1 MGRGWDAATSLG
13 RRIKMESII
22 NRGIKYAEERK
33 VDFEFGEAKIVVVGV
48 GGAGCNTINR
58 LHKIGIKGAE
68 TIAINTDNQA
78 LEMVDADK
86 KLLIGKHITRG
97 LGAGGYPEVA
107 RRCAE
112 ESRDEIEKTLGEPD
126 LVFITAGM
134 GGGTGTGAS
143 PYIAKIAKRN
153 GAIVVGM
160 VSIPF
165 RVERGRMVRAE
176 RGLEELRKQC
186 DSVVIL
192 DNNKLLD
199 FVPHLPID
207 KAFSVMD
214 QLIAETVK
222 GIAETIV
229 EPSLINLDYADVK
242 TIVTEGDVSAML
254 WGEGLTR
261 EGPEAIAN
269 EAMHH
274 PLLEV
279 DYRGAKGCLIHIT
292 GGPDMTLEFAEK
304 VAEYIT
310 QELDPFANVI
320 LGARVDKEFNGKC
333 RIMAI
338 VTGVSSPHILSRGEG
353 KVSLPKWNDGKKMGI
368 DLIG

>member
-1 MGRGWDAATSLG
+1 MD
-13 RRIKMESII
+13 SII
-22 NRGIKYAEERK
+22 SEALKYGEEK
-33 VDFEFGEAKIVVVGV
+33 NLSLDDIGVAKILVVGV
-48 GGAGCNTINR
+48 GGAGGNTLNR
-58 LHKIGIKGAE
+58 LSKIGINGAK
-68 TIAINTDNQA
+68 TLAVNTDKQA
-78 LEMVDADK
+78 LDMIEADEK
-86 KLLIGKHITRG
+86 VLIGRNITKG

-107 RRCAE
+107 KRCAE
-112 ESRDEIEKTLGEPD
+112 ETRDELEEKIGEPD

-143 PYIAKIAKRN
+143 PMVAKIAKRA

-165 RVERGRMVRAE
+165 RVERGRMLRAE
-176 RGLEELRKQC
+176 QGLEELRKEC
-186 DSVVIL
+186 DSVVVL
-192 DNNKLLD
+192 DNNKLLS

-214 QLIAETVK
+214 QLIAETIK
-222 GIAETIV
+222 GIAETII

-242 TIVTEGDVSAML
+242 TIVSGGDVAAML
-254 WGEGLTR
+254 WGEGATR
-261 EGPEAIAN
+261 DGPEAVAM

-279 DYRGAKGCLIHIT
+279 DYRGAKGSLIHIT

-304 VAEYIT
+304 VAEYLT
-310 QELDPFANVI
+310 QELDPYANVI
-320 LGARVDKEFNGKC
+320 LGARVNKDYNGKV

-338 VTGVSSPHILSRGEG
+338 MTGVSSPHILSPTQER
-353 KVSLPKWNDGKKMGI
+353 VVLPKWENGQKMGI

>member
-1 MGRGWDAATSLG
+1 MGCRYQP
-13 RRIKMESII
+13 RRRRKMKSII
-22 NRGIKYAEERK
+22 ENALKYGGEK
-33 VDFEFGEAKIVVVGV
+33 QFDFKEFGVAKILVIGV
-48 GGAGCNTINR
+48 GGAGGNTVTR
-58 LHKIGIKGAE
+58 LQEIGVNGAE
-68 TIAINTDNQA
+68 TIAINTDKQA
-78 LEMVDADK
+78 LDLAKANK
-86 KLLIGKHITRG
+86 KLLIGKNITRG
-97 LGAGGYPEVA
+97 LGAGGYPDVA
-107 RRCAE
+107 KRCAE
-112 ESRDEIEKTLGEPD
+112 ESRDEIEEIIGEPD

-143 PYIAKIAKRN
+143 PMIAKIAKRR
-153 GAIVVGM
+153 GAIVIGM

-165 RVERGRMVRAE
+165 RVERGRLLRAE
-176 RGLEELRKQC
+176 QGLEALRKEC

-192 DNNKLLD
+192 DNNKLLE

-242 TIVTEGDVSAML
+242 TIVSGGDVAAML
-254 WGEGLTR
+254 WGEGATR
-261 EGPEAIAN
+261 DGPEAVAH

-292 GGPDMTLEFAEK
+292 GGPDMSLEFAEK
-304 VAEYIT
+304 VAEYMT
-310 QELDPFANVI
+310 QELDPYANVI
-320 LGARVDKEFNGKC
+320 LGARVNKEYNGRC

-338 VTGVSSPHILSRGEG
+338 MTGVSSPYILSPKNEG
-353 KVSLPKWNDGKKMGI
+353 VVLPKWENGQKMGI

>member
-1 MGRGWDAATSLG
+1 MEDLIKNSEKYEVPRQVELG
-13 RRIKMESII
+13 EC
-22 NRGIKYAEERK
+22 G
-33 VDFEFGEAKIVVVGV
+33 VAKILVIGV
-48 GGAGCNTINR
+48 GGAGNNTVTR
-58 LHKIGIKGAE
+58 LHEIGINGAE

-78 LEMVDADK
+78 LQMAKASK
-86 KLLIGKHITRG
+86 KLLIGRNITRG
-97 LGAGGYPEVA
+97 LGAGGYPEIA

-112 ESRDEIEKTLGEPD
+112 ESKDELEEIIGDPD

-143 PYIAKIAKRN
+143 PLIAKIAKRK

-165 RVERGRMVRAE
+165 KVERGRMIRAE
-176 RGLEELRKQC
+176 QGLDALRKEC

-199 FVPHLPID
+199 FVPHLPIG

-214 QLIAETVK
+214 QLISETVK
-222 GIAETIV
+222 GISETIV
-229 EPSLINLDYADVK
+229 EPSMINLDYADVK
-242 TIVTEGDVSAML
+242 TIVTSGDVAAML
-254 WGEGLTR
+254 WGEGATR
-261 EGPEAIAN
+261 EGPEAIAH
-269 EAMHH
+269 ETMHH
-274 PLLEV
+274 PLLDV
-279 DYRGAKGCLIHIT
+279 DCKGAKGCLVHIT

-304 VAEYIT
+304 VTEYLT
-310 QELDPFANVI
+310 QELDPYANVI
-320 LGARVDKEFNGKC
+320 MGARVNESYNGKC

-338 VTGVSSPHILSRGEG
+338 VTGVSSPYILSP
-353 KVSLPKWNDGKKMGI
+353 KDDNIVLPRWENGQKMGI

>member
-1 MGRGWDAATSLG
+1 D
-13 RRIKMESII
+13 K
-22 NRGIKYAEERK
+22 
-33 VDFEFGEAKIVVVGV
+33 
-48 GGAGCNTINR
+48 
-58 LHKIGIKGAE
+58 
-68 TIAINTDNQA
+68 QA
-78 LEMVDADK
+78 LDMAKANK
-86 KLLIGKHITRG
+86 KLLIGKNITRG
-97 LGAGGYPEVA
+97 LGAGGYPDVA
-107 RRCAE
+107 KRCAE
-112 ESRDEIEKTLGEPD
+112 ESRDELEEIIGEPD

-143 PYIAKIAKRN
+143 PMIAKIAKRR

-165 RVERGRMVRAE
+165 RVERGRMLRAE
-176 RGLEELRKQC
+176 QGLDALRKEC

-199 FVPHLPID
+199 FVPHLPVN

-242 TIVTEGDVSAML
+242 TIVTGGDVAAML
-254 WGEGLTR
+254 WGEGATR
-261 EGPEAIAN
+261 DGPEAMAN

-279 DYRGAKGCLIHIT
+279 DYKGAKGCLIHIT
-292 GGPDMTLEFAEK
+292 GGPDMSLEFAEK
-304 VAEYIT
+304 VAEYVT
-310 QELDPFANVI
+310 EELDPYANVI
-320 LGARVDKEFNGKC
+320 LGSRVDENYNGRC

-338 VTGVSSPHILSRGEG
+338 MTGVSSPYILSPKDEG
-353 KVSLPKWNDGKKMGI
+353 GVVLPRWENGQKNGI

>member
-1 MGRGWDAATSLG
+1 MGCTISLLGGDKVEGLINDAL
-13 RRIKMESII
+13 
-22 NRGIKYAEERK
+22 KYGNEK
-33 VDFEFGEAKIVVVGV
+33 VALDDIGVAKIMVVGV
-48 GGAGCNTINR
+48 GGAGGNTIHR
-58 LHKIGIKGAE
+58 LSKIGIKGAT
-68 TIAINTDNQA
+68 TIAINTDKQA
-78 LEMVDADK
+78 LDMIEADEK
-86 KLLIGKHITRG
+86 ILIGRNITKG
-97 LGAGGYPEVA
+97 LGAGGYPDIA
-107 RRCAE
+107 KRCAE
-112 ESRDEIEKTLGEPD
+112 EDRDMLEEKIGEPD

-143 PYIAKIAKRN
+143 PIIARIAKRA

-165 RVERGRMVRAE
+165 RVERGRMLRAE
-176 RGLEELRKQC
+176 KGLEELRKEC

-192 DNNKLLD
+192 DNNKLLE
-199 FVPHLPID
+199 FVPNFPID

-222 GIAETIV
+222 GISETIV

-242 TIVTEGDVSAML
+242 TIVSSGDVAAML
-254 WGEGLTR
+254 WGEGTLR
-261 EGPEAIAN
+261 DGPETVAD

-279 DYRGAKGCLIHIT
+279 DYRGAKGALIHIT
-292 GGPDMTLEFAEK
+292 GGPDMTLEFAQK
-304 VAEYIT
+304 IAEYLT
-310 QELDPFANVI
+310 EGLDPYSNVI
-320 LGARVDKEFNGKC
+320 LGARVSNEYNGKV

-338 VTGVSSPHILSRGEG
+338 MTGVKSPHILSPKDER
-353 KVSLPKWNDGKKMGI
+353 VVLPKWENGQKMGI

>member
-1 MGRGWDAATSLG
+1 MDGLINEALKYDRGNVTFD
-13 RRIKMESII
+13 
-22 NRGIKYAEERK
+22 
-33 VDFEFGEAKIVVVGV
+33 EFGVAKILVIGV
-48 GGAGCNTINR
+48 GGAGGNTINR
-58 LHKIGIKGAE
+58 LNKIGIKGAT
-68 TIAINTDNQA
+68 TIAVNTDKQA
-78 LEMVDADK
+78 LDMIEADEK
-86 KLLIGKHITRG
+86 ILIGKSITRG
-97 LGAGGYPEVA
+97 LGAGGYPDIA
-107 RRCAE
+107 KRCAE
-112 ESRDEIEKTLGEPD
+112 ESRDELEEKIGEPD

-143 PYIAKIAKRN
+143 PVIAKIAKRA

-165 RVERGRMVRAE
+165 RVERGRMLRAE
-176 RGLEELRKQC
+176 RGLEELRKEC

-192 DNNKLLD
+192 DNNKLLS

-222 GIAETIV
+222 GISETIV

-242 TIVTEGDVSAML
+242 TIVSSGDVAAML
-254 WGEGLTR
+254 WGEGTLR
-261 EGPEAIAN
+261 DGPEAVAQ

-279 DYRGAKGCLIHIT
+279 DYKGAKGSLIHIT

-304 VAEYIT
+304 VAEYLT
-310 QELDPFANVI
+310 TELDPYANVI
-320 LGARVDKEFNGKC
+320 LGARVNNDFNGKV

-338 VTGVSSPHILSRGEG
+338 MTGVKSPHILSSKDERI
-353 KVSLPKWNDGKKMGI
+353 VLPKWENGQRMGI

>member
-1 MGRGWDAATSLG
+1 M
-13 RRIKMESII
+13 KSII
-22 NRGIKYAEERK
+22 ENALKYGNDRQ
-33 VDFEFGEAKIVVVGV
+33 VDFKEFGVAKILVIGA
-48 GGAGCNTINR
+48 GGAGGNTVTR
-58 LHKIGIKGAE
+58 LHEIGINGAE
-68 TIAINTDNQA
+68 TMAINTDKQA
-78 LEMVDADK
+78 LDMAKANK
-86 KLLIGKHITRG
+86 KLLIGKNITRG
-97 LGAGGYPEVA
+97 LGAGGYPDVA
-107 RRCAE
+107 KRCAE
-112 ESRDEIEKTLGEPD
+112 ESRDELEEIIGEPD

-143 PYIAKIAKRN
+143 PMIAKIAKRR

-165 RVERGRMVRAE
+165 RVERGRMLRAE
-176 RGLEELRKQC
+176 QGLDALRKEC

-199 FVPHLPID
+199 FVPHLPVN

-242 TIVTEGDVSAML
+242 TIVTGGDVAAML
-254 WGEGLTR
+254 WGEGATR
-261 EGPEAIAN
+261 DGPEAMAN

-279 DYRGAKGCLIHIT
+279 DYKGAKGCLIHIT
-292 GGPDMTLEFAEK
+292 GGPDMSLEFAEK
-304 VAEYIT
+304 VAEYVT
-310 QELDPFANVI
+310 EELDPYANVI
-320 LGARVDKEFNGKC
+320 LGSRVDENYNGRC

-338 VTGVSSPHILSRGEG
+338 MTGVSSPYILSPKDEG
-353 KVSLPKWNDGKKMGI
+353 GVVLPRWENGQKNGI

>member
-1 MGRGWDAATSLG
+1 MKSL
-13 RRIKMESII
+13 ID
-22 NRGIKYAEERK
+22 NALKYGEEK
-33 VDFEFGEAKIVVVGV
+33 KIDVDEFGVAKILVVGV
-48 GGAGCNTINR
+48 GGAGGNTIYR

-68 TIAINTDNQA
+68 TIAVNTDKQA
-78 LEMVDADK
+78 LDMIEADK
-86 KLLIGKHITRG
+86 KLLIGKNITRG
-97 LGAGGYPEVA
+97 LGAGGYPDVA
-107 RRCAE
+107 KRCAE
-112 ESRDEIEKTLGEPD
+112 ESRDEIEEIIGDPD

-143 PYIAKIAKRN
+143 PYIARIAKRS

-165 RVERGRMVRAE
+165 KVERGRMLKAE
-176 RGLEELRKQC
+176 QGLEELRKEC
-186 DSVVIL
+186 DSVVVL

-242 TIVTEGDVSAML
+242 TIVSGGDVAAML
-254 WGEGLTR
+254 WGEGATR
-261 EGPEAIAN
+261 DGAEAVAH

-292 GGPDMTLEFAEK
+292 GGSDMSLEFAEK
-304 VAEYIT
+304 VAEYMT
-310 QELDPFANVI
+310 QELDPYANVI
-320 LGARVDKEFNGKC
+320 LGARVNNEYNGKC

-338 VTGVSSPHILSRGEG
+338 MTGVSSPYILSSKDER
-353 KVSLPKWNDGKKMGI
+353 VNLPKWENGKKMGI

>member
-1 MGRGWDAATSLG
+1 M
-13 RRIKMESII
+13 KSII
-22 NRGIKYAEERK
+22 ENALKYSQDEK
-33 VDFEFGEAKIVVVGV
+33 QVDFDEFGVAKILVIGV
-48 GGAGCNTINR
+48 GGAGGNTVTR
-58 LHKIGIKGAE
+58 LQDIGIKGA
-68 TIAINTDNQA
+68 TTVAINTDKQA
-78 LEMVDADK
+78 LDMARADK
-86 KLLIGKHITRG
+86 KLLIGKAITRG

-107 RRCAE
+107 KRCAE
-112 ESRDEIEKTLGEPD
+112 ESRDEIEEIIGEPD

-143 PYIAKIAKRN
+143 PIIAKIAKRA

-165 RVERGRMVRAE
+165 KVERGRMIRAE
-176 RGLEELRKQC
+176 QGLEELRKEC

-192 DNNKLLD
+192 DNNKLLE

-222 GIAETIV
+222 GISETIV

-242 TIVTEGDVSAML
+242 TIVSGGDVAAML
-254 WGEGLTR
+254 WGEGATR
-261 EGPEAIAN
+261 DGPEALAH

-292 GGPDMTLEFAEK
+292 GGPDMTLEEVNAIGEM
-304 VAEYIT
+304 VSEH
-310 QELDPFANVI
+310 LDPTATVYWGARILPEFEGKLQVITIITGVKSPYI
-320 LGARVDKEFNGKC
+320 LGPITREQPVIRE
-333 RIMAI
+333 
-338 VTGVSSPHILSRGEG
+338 VSSAL
-353 KVSLPKWNDGKKMGI
+353 GI
-368 DLIG
+368 DIIR

>member
-1 MGRGWDAATSLG
+1 MGCRCYQPRED
-13 RRIKMESII
+13 KMKSII
-22 NRGIKYAEERK
+22 ENAMKYGSERQVDIK
-33 VDFEFGEAKIVVVGV
+33 DFGVAKILVVGV
-48 GGAGCNTINR
+48 GGAGGNTVTR
-58 LHKIGIKGAE
+58 LHEIGINGAE
-68 TIAINTDNQA
+68 TIVINTDKQA
-78 LEMVDADK
+78 LDLAKANK
-86 KLLIGKHITRG
+86 KLLIGKAITRG
-97 LGAGGYPEVA
+97 LGAGGYPDVA
-107 RRCAE
+107 KRCAE
-112 ESRDEIEKTLGEPD
+112 ESRDEIEEIIGEPD

-143 PYIAKIAKRN
+143 PMVAKIAKRQ

-165 RVERGRMVRAE
+165 RVERGRMLRAE
-176 RGLEELRKQC
+176 QGLEALRKEC

-199 FVPHLPID
+199 FVPHLPIG

-222 GIAETIV
+222 GISETIV

-242 TIVTEGDVSAML
+242 TIVSGGDVAAML
-254 WGEGLTR
+254 WGEGTTR
-261 EGPEAIAN
+261 DGPEAIAH

-279 DYRGAKGCLIHIT
+279 DFKGAKGCLIHIT
-292 GGPDMTLEFAEK
+292 GGPDMSLEFAEK
-304 VAEYIT
+304 VAEYMT
-310 QELDPFANVI
+310 QELDPYANVI
-320 LGARVDKEFNGKC
+320 MGARVNNDYNGKC

-338 VTGVSSPHILSRGEG
+338 MTGVSSPYILSP
-353 KVSLPKWNDGKKMGI
+353 KDQPVVLPRWENGQKNGI
-368 DLIG
+368 DIIG

>member
-1 MGRGWDAATSLG
+1 M
-13 RRIKMESII
+13 KSII
-22 NRGIKYAEERK
+22 ENALKYAGEK
-33 VDFEFGEAKIVVVGV
+33 QVDFKEFGVAKILVIGV
-48 GGAGCNTINR
+48 GGAGGNTVTR
-58 LHKIGIKGAE
+58 LHEIGVNGAE
-68 TIAINTDNQA
+68 TIAINTDKQA
-78 LEMVDADK
+78 LDMAKADK
-86 KLLIGKHITRG
+86 KLLIGKNITRG
-97 LGAGGYPEVA
+97 LGAGGYPDVA
-107 RRCAE
+107 KRCAE
-112 ESRDEIEKTLGEPD
+112 ESRDEIEEIIGEPD

-143 PYIAKIAKRN
+143 PMIAKIAKRR

-165 RVERGRMVRAE
+165 RVERGRLLRAE
-176 RGLEELRKQC
+176 QGLEALRKEC

-192 DNNKLLD
+192 DNNKLLE

-242 TIVTEGDVSAML
+242 TIVSGGDVAAML
-254 WGEGLTR
+254 WGEGATR
-261 EGPEAIAN
+261 DGPEAIAH

-279 DYRGAKGCLIHIT
+279 DYKGAKGCLIHIT
-292 GGPDMTLEFAEK
+292 GGPDMSLEFAEK
-304 VAEYIT
+304 VAEYMT
-310 QELDPFANVI
+310 QELDPYANVI
-320 LGARVDKEFNGKC
+320 LGARVNKDYNGRC

-338 VTGVSSPHILSRGEG
+338 MTGVSSPYILSPKEES
-353 KVSLPKWNDGKKMGI
+353 VVLPKWENGQKMGI

>member
-1 MGRGWDAATSLG
+1 MDGLISKA
-13 RRIKMESII
+13 IK
-22 NRGIKYAEERK
+22 NAENK
-33 VDFEFGEAKIVVVGV
+33 KTTFDEFGKAKIIVIGV
-48 GGAGCNTINR
+48 GGAGGNTVNR
-58 LHKIGIKGAE
+58 LNKIGIKGAT
-68 TIAINTDNQA
+68 TIAVNTDKQA
-78 LEMVDADK
+78 LDIIEADEK
-86 KLLIGKHITRG
+86 ILIGRNITKG

-107 RRCAE
+107 KRCAE
-112 ESRDEIEKTLGEPD
+112 ESRDELEEKIDEPD

-143 PYIAKIAKRN
+143 PLIAKIAKRA

-165 RVERGRMVRAE
+165 RVERGRMLRAE
-176 RGLEELRKQC
+176 RGLEELRKEC

-192 DNNKLLD
+192 DNNKLLN

-222 GIAETIV
+222 GISETIV

-242 TIVTEGDVSAML
+242 TIVSGGDVAAML
-254 WGEGLTR
+254 WGEGTLR
-261 EGPEAIAN
+261 DGPKAVAD

-279 DYRGAKGCLIHIT
+279 EYKGAKGSLIHIT
-292 GGPDMTLEFAEK
+292 GGPDMSLEFAEK
-304 VAEYIT
+304 VAEHLT
-310 QELDPFANVI
+310 QELDPYANVI
-320 LGARVDKEFNGKC
+320 LGARVNNEYNGKV

-338 VTGVSSPHILSRGEG
+338 MTGVKSPHILARGDER
-353 KVSLPKWNDGKKMGI
+353 VILPKWENGKKMGI

>member
-1 MGRGWDAATSLG
+1 MKSVIENAL
-13 RRIKMESII
+13 
-22 NRGIKYAEERK
+22 KYEKTQVE
-33 VDFEFGEAKIVVVGV
+33 VNEFGVAKILVIGV
-48 GGAGCNTINR
+48 GGAGGNTVTR
-58 LHKIGIKGAE
+58 LHDIGIKGAK
-68 TIAINTDNQA
+68 TIAINTDKQA
-78 LEMVDADK
+78 LDMAKADE

-97 LGAGGYPEVA
+97 LGAGGYPDVA
-107 RRCAE
+107 KRCAE
-112 ESRDEIEKTLGEPD
+112 ESRNEIEEIIGEPD

-143 PYIAKIAKRN
+143 PLIAKIAKRK
-153 GAIVVGM
+153 GAIVIGM

-165 RVERGRMVRAE
+165 RVERGRLIKAE
-176 RGLEELRKQC
+176 QGLEELRKAC

-192 DNNKLLD
+192 DNNKLLQ

-242 TIVTEGDVSAML
+242 TIVAGGDVAAML
-254 WGEGLTR
+254 WGEGSIR
-261 EGPEAIAN
+261 DGPEAIAH

-304 VAEYIT
+304 VAEYLT
-310 QELDPFANVI
+310 QELDSYANVI
-320 LGARVDKEFNGKC
+320 LGARVNKDFNGRT

-338 VTGVSSPHILSRGEG
+338 MTGVTSPYLLSP
-353 KVSLPKWNDGKKMGI
+353 KSKPSVVLPKWQDGKKMGI

>member
-1 MGRGWDAATSLG
+1 MGCRYHQPRED
-13 RRIKMESII
+13 KMKSII
-22 NRGIKYAEERK
+22 ENAMKYGSERQIDIK
-33 VDFEFGEAKIVVVGV
+33 DFGVAKILVVGV
-48 GGAGCNTINR
+48 GGAGGNTITR
-58 LHKIGIKGAE
+58 LHEIGINGAE
-68 TIAINTDNQA
+68 TIVVNTDKQA
-78 LEMVDADK
+78 LDMAKANK
-86 KLLIGKHITRG
+86 KLLIGKAITRG
-97 LGAGGYPEVA
+97 LGAGGYPDVA
-107 RRCAE
+107 KRCAE
-112 ESRDEIEKTLGEPD
+112 ESRDEIEQIIGEPD

-143 PYIAKIAKRN
+143 PMIAKIAKRQ

-165 RVERGRMVRAE
+165 RVERGRMLRAE
-176 RGLEELRKQC
+176 QGLEALRKEC

-199 FVPHLPID
+199 FVPHLPIG

-222 GIAETIV
+222 GISETIV

-242 TIVTEGDVSAML
+242 TIVSGGDVAAML
-254 WGEGLTR
+254 WGEGATR
-261 EGPEAIAN
+261 DGPEAIAH

-279 DYRGAKGCLIHIT
+279 DFKGAKGCLIHIT
-292 GGPDMTLEFAEK
+292 GGPDMSLEFAEK
-304 VAEYIT
+304 VAEYMT
-310 QELDPFANVI
+310 EELDPYANVI
-320 LGARVDKEFNGKC
+320 LGARVNNEYNGKC

-338 VTGVSSPHILSRGEG
+338 MTGVSSPYILSP
-353 KVSLPKWNDGKKMGI
+353 KDKPVVLPRWENGQKNGI